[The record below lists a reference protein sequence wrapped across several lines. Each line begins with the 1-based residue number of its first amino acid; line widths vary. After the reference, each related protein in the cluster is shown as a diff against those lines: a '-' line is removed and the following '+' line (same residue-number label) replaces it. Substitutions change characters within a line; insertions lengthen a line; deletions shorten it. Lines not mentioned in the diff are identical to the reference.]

1 MEMKTINTTVAGG
14 CSQMIS
20 METVLFLTEWNA
32 PIDKKKKK
40 IITTTN

>member
-1 MEMKTINTTVAGG
+1 MEDKIKTSDIAVADDL
-14 CSQMIS
+14 QQLIS

-40 IITTTN
+40 